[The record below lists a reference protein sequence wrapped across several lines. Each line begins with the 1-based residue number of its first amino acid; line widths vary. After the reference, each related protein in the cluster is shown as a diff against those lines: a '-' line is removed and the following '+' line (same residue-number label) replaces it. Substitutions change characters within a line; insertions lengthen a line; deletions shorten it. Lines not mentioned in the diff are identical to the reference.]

1 MPRLMA
7 EEELAKLKS
16 DFNLLQSSWRDENEN
31 FLRFQLIANRDL
43 QLANHVLTEKQKGDL
58 DVLKNAQKDRERRKS
73 VTSNLST
80 SKSLDAIETSAQ
92 YILIEKSEL
101 RKIKKESLILLGQTE
116 SLSDRLKSINSLVDN
131 ASRSLPSIKE
141 KVMNEMT
148 FVKKIK
154 KNRYTDEIDALHVM
168 QDAISSSSEDELR
181 HLRENKGDVQ
191 RVPAA
196 IQSVQF
202 KTCPPNHTQNRNQNY
217 ENFIEKIA
225 ETRSRAQ
232 LKTNLLKDEI
242 IQLNNSYNQFVKRIS
257 R

>member
-1 MPRLMA
+1 M
-7 EEELAKLKS
+7 K
-16 DFNLLQSSWRDENEN
+16 
-31 FLRFQLIANRDL
+31 IANRDL

-101 RKIKKESLILLGQTE
+101 RKIQEEIAAAEERLKILEAQKESQARVFKKRPTNYRFLNRFYSSIKNISWLDKSREEFQILKKESLILLGQTE

-168 QDAISSSSEDELR
+168 QDAIS
-181 HLRENKGDVQ
+181 
-191 RVPAA
+191 
-196 IQSVQF
+196 
-202 KTCPPNHTQNRNQNY
+202 
-217 ENFIEKIA
+217 
-225 ETRSRAQ
+225 
-232 LKTNLLKDEI
+232 
-242 IQLNNSYNQFVKRIS
+242 
-257 R
+257 

>member
-101 RKIKKESLILLGQTE
+101 RKIQEEIAAAEERLKILEAQKESQDKSQSLVNQCKTDPRSNWRGAAVAVGTDGKMDWYRLDNWDDKVGQT
-116 SLSDRLKSINSLVDN
+116 
-131 ASRSLPSIKE
+131 ASS
-141 KVMNEMT
+141 
-148 FVKKIK
+148 
-154 KNRYTDEIDALHVM
+154 A
-168 QDAISSSSEDELR
+168 
-181 HLRENKGDVQ
+181 
-191 RVPAA
+191 
-196 IQSVQF
+196 
-202 KTCPPNHTQNRNQNY
+202 Y
-217 ENFIEKIA
+217 EWV
-225 ETRSRAQ
+225 
-232 LKTNLLKDEI
+232 
-242 IQLNNSYNQFVKRIS
+242 SYNGAKDTLVFIGDESWGFGYSVMDLNAAKTD
-257 R
+257 

>member
-1 MPRLMA
+1 M
-7 EEELAKLKS
+7 K
-16 DFNLLQSSWRDENEN
+16 
-31 FLRFQLIANRDL
+31 IANRDL

-101 RKIKKESLILLGQTE
+101 RKIQQEIAAAEERLKILEAQKESQARVFKNTPTNYRFLNRFYTSIKNISWLDKSREEFQILKKESLILLGQTE

-168 QDAISSSSEDELR
+168 QDAIS
-181 HLRENKGDVQ
+181 
-191 RVPAA
+191 
-196 IQSVQF
+196 
-202 KTCPPNHTQNRNQNY
+202 
-217 ENFIEKIA
+217 
-225 ETRSRAQ
+225 
-232 LKTNLLKDEI
+232 
-242 IQLNNSYNQFVKRIS
+242 
-257 R
+257 

>member
-1 MPRLMA
+1 M
-7 EEELAKLKS
+7 K
-16 DFNLLQSSWRDENEN
+16 
-31 FLRFQLIANRDL
+31 IANRDL

-101 RKIKKESLILLGQTE
+101 RKIQEEIAAAEERLKILEAQKESQARVFKKTPTNYRFLNRFYSSIKNISWLDKSREEFQLLKKESLILLGQTE

-168 QDAISSSSEDELR
+168 QDAIS
-181 HLRENKGDVQ
+181 
-191 RVPAA
+191 
-196 IQSVQF
+196 
-202 KTCPPNHTQNRNQNY
+202 
-217 ENFIEKIA
+217 
-225 ETRSRAQ
+225 
-232 LKTNLLKDEI
+232 
-242 IQLNNSYNQFVKRIS
+242 
-257 R
+257 

>member
-101 RKIKKESLILLGQTE
+101 RKIQEEIAAAEERLKILEAQKESQDKSREEFQLLKKESLILLGQTE

-168 QDAISSSSEDELR
+168 QDAIS
-181 HLRENKGDVQ
+181 
-191 RVPAA
+191 
-196 IQSVQF
+196 
-202 KTCPPNHTQNRNQNY
+202 
-217 ENFIEKIA
+217 
-225 ETRSRAQ
+225 
-232 LKTNLLKDEI
+232 
-242 IQLNNSYNQFVKRIS
+242 
-257 R
+257 

>member
-101 RKIKKESLILLGQTE
+101 RKIQEEIAAAEERLKILEAQKESQARVFKKTPTNHRFLKPFLYIDQKYLLV
-116 SLSDRLKSINSLVDN
+116 R
-131 ASRSLPSIKE
+131 
-141 KVMNEMT
+141 
-148 FVKKIK
+148 
-154 KNRYTDEIDALHVM
+154 
-168 QDAISSSSEDELR
+168 
-181 HLRENKGDVQ
+181 
-191 RVPAA
+191 
-196 IQSVQF
+196 
-202 KTCPPNHTQNRNQNY
+202 
-217 ENFIEKIA
+217 
-225 ETRSRAQ
+225 
-232 LKTNLLKDEI
+232 
-242 IQLNNSYNQFVKRIS
+242 
-257 R
+257 